1 MRDRSR
7 ADALL
12 LERFSRHTG
21 RGINRFEMI
30 SAGDRVLIGVSGGK
44 DSLALSLALQERRK
58 WVPIDYELFAV
69 QVEWREYPMTEDEKT
84 AIDRFFDNVGIPFRR
99 IPAQIA
105 PPTFG
110 KKFSC
115 YTCARNRKRI
125 LFDEAARIGAQKIA
139 LGHHMD
145 DIARTTLMNMFF
157 HGELSTMMPVQ
168 KFFGGKLSIIRPLC
182 EIRESEVS
190 RLAARLGLPSA
201 PNRCPRADINRR
213 VLMKEIL
220 RQASHVDR
228 HAVSNVYGAAWRVNS
243 EYLPRPISAGNTV
256 PDEEDEIGPA
266 DTEDEASPDV
276 RLPEDWL

>member
-1 MRDRSR
+1 MKDRLR

-12 LERFSRHTG
+12 LERFSRHAG
-21 RGINRFEMI
+21 RGINRFDMI
-30 SAGDRVLIGVSGGK
+30 GPGDRVLIGVSGGK

-69 QVEWREYPMTEDEKT
+69 QVEWREYPMTDEEKA
-84 AIDRFFDNVGIPFRR
+84 AIEGFFDGIGIPFRR
-99 IPAQIA
+99 IQAHIA

-125 LFDEAARIGAQKIA
+125 LFDEATRIGARKIA

-168 KFFGGKLSIIRPLC
+168 QFFGGKLAIIRPLC
-182 EIRESEVS
+182 EIREAEVS

-201 PNRCPRADINRR
+201 PNRCPRMDKNRR
-213 VLMKEIL
+213 MLMKEIL

-228 HAVSNVYGAAWRVNS
+228 HAVSNVYGAVWRVNT
-243 EYLPRPISAGNTV
+243 EYLPPPSSARTTPPGRA
-256 PDEEDEIGPA
+256 DESGPA
-266 DTEDEASPDV
+266 DAEEEENPDS
-276 RLPEDWL
+276 RLPGAWL